1 LIRSQIRQGPRTL
14 GMALVKPVERVP
26 TTLLVAPASAA
37 LQIRAAPVAAAVVS
51 VQAAAAVRAAAAVQ
65 AVTVVQ
71 AAAAVQVAAA
81 VQAAAAVQGDHNEG
95 FASHKHFADRW
106 LCFRSAAR
114 PAE

>member
-1 LIRSQIRQGPRTL
+1 
-14 GMALVKPVERVP
+14 MALVKPVERVP

-51 VQAAAAVRAAAAVQ
+51 AQAVQAAAAVRAAAAVQAVQ

-81 VQAAAAVQGDHNEG
+81 VQAAAAGQGDHNEG

>member
-1 LIRSQIRQGPRTL
+1 
-14 GMALVKPVERVP
+14 MALVKPVERVP

-51 VQAAAAVRAAAAVQ
+51 VQAVQAAAAVRAAAAVQ